1 MENRTI
7 TKEVGKGDEQFRE
20 KNQRTKKHRKKKNLC
35 ILHSNQCKLKQNQL
49 SLFMAG
55 TPKFRLVF
63 PFKQTKRK
71 SICSMLDYKN
81 ISES

>member
-1 MENRTI
+1 MKNRTI

-20 KNQRTKKHRKKKNLC
+20 ENQRTKKHREKNLT
-35 ILHSNQCKLKQNQL
+35 ILHSDQCKLKQNQL
-49 SLFMAG
+49 SLFMIR
-55 TPKFRLVF
+55 TPKLRLVF